1 MPQSTVARIAL
12 ALLIGAAAV
21 YAVQRMFPSEERRI
35 RRQLEAIA
43 DDANSLTPDLSG
55 AAIAARLTTYFT
67 EDVTIDPGG
76 GIEPVRGRETILA
89 IARTVQSRGEAQ
101 VAIKDA
107 NVTLAPDRVSAA
119 VTLTVT
125 LTREPGTSNETLEA
139 REFALT
145 MVKRDSAWLIS
156 HVTAVDAL
164 R

>member
-21 YAVQRMFPSEERRI
+21 YAVQRIFPSEERRI

-55 AAIAARLTTYFT
+55 AATAARLTRYFT

-76 GIEPVRGRETILA
+76 GLEPVRGRETILA
-89 IARTVQSRGEAQ
+89 IARTVQSRGETQ

-107 NVTLAPDRVSAA
+107 DVTLAPEPASAA
-119 VTLTVT
+119 VALRVT
-125 LTREPGTSNETLEA
+125 LTRAPGTSNETQDA
-139 REFALT
+139 HEFALK